1 MKRMSAGRH
10 LGGVYR
16 LGIIMLGLQHM
27 LSAVA
32 WATTAPPAT
41 AEAPTTQA
49 TAPSAA
55 DINSSIKSGPVIS
68 WFGGNY
74 PPTFITTGP
83 RRGQGYGDRALE
95 HLFGKM
101 PGFRHVRLETTFNR
115 GLAAMRERDGVCMFG
130 VIRTLERAALYAFSA
145 PVSATLPN
153 RVIMLKSR
161 ASAIAP
167 FLNAAGKVM
176 LEDLVLASG
185 LRLGLIT
192 ERFYSP
198 HINDMLAA
206 HTGGDRVTLPAP
218 RYGTLLYHRRI
229 DYTFGYPYEAAYQFD
244 DLGAP
249 DAFISFPI
257 SGEPALLRAHVA
269 CSDTGLGR
277 EVIAAIDRAIAEE
290 ATRDAIHG
298 YFMEWLDD
306 AAKTDFLDALAASGQ
321 PFTEGNPGPA
331 TQGDQ

>member
-1 MKRMSAGRH
+1 MKRMKAGRRP
-10 LGGVYR
+10 GGAYR
-16 LGIIMLGLQHM
+16 SGIIMLGLQYM

-32 WATTAPPAT
+32 WATLAPPAT
-41 AEAPTTQA
+41 ATAPTTQA
-49 TAPSAA
+49 TAPSAPA
-55 DINSSIKSGPVIS
+55 DPKSRPVIS

-74 PPTFITTGP
+74 PPTFITSGP
-83 RRGQGYGDRALE
+83 HKGRGYGDRALE
-95 HLFGKM
+95 HLFEKM

-115 GLAAMRERDGVCMFG
+115 GLAALRERDGACMFG
-130 VIRTLERAALYAFSA
+130 VIRTPERAGQFAFSA
-145 PVSATLPN
+145 PVTATLPN

-167 FLNAAGKVM
+167 FLNPAGEVM

-198 HINDMLAA
+198 HINAVLAA

-229 DYTFGYPYEAAYQFD
+229 DYTFGYPYEAAFQFA
-244 DLGAP
+244 DLGEP

-269 CSDTGLGR
+269 CSDTSLGR
-277 EVIAAIDRAIAEE
+277 EVTAAANRAIKAEGTQE
-290 ATRDAIHG
+290 AIYG
-298 YFMEWLDD
+298 YFMEWLDE
-306 AAKTDFLDALAASGQ
+306 AAKTDFLKAIAASDR
-321 PFTEGNPGPA
+321 PFTEGKPGPE
-331 TQGDQ
+331 THGDR